1 MVCIQ
6 FFVSSAALLAVKEA
20 AGAAA
25 VFCAAAGTCKTKF
38 TAMNHAIAEC
48 EISFMVLACL
58 MGDEETG
65 DQEAMSEVNLR
76 PSQFDIRMGS

>member
-1 MVCIQ
+1 
-6 FFVSSAALLAVKEA
+6 
-20 AGAAA
+20 
-25 VFCAAAGTCKTKF
+25 
-38 TAMNHAIAEC
+38 
-48 EISFMVLACL
+48 MVLACL